1 MPDRGELNLD
11 VSAEFA
17 ELMEQMTGH
26 RPENARL
33 FINEEIATLV
43 VAGSLT
49 EHERRLAAI
58 DPEDARNERR
68 RIQGALCAR
77 LAEIVETASG
87 RKVTACIGDH
97 AIDPDCG
104 IYNLILGGP
113 ADD

>member
-1 MPDRGELNLD
+1 MPDRGELKLD

-26 RPENARL
+26 RPENARVFL
-33 FINEEIATLV
+33 NGDIVTIV

-58 DPEDARNERR
+58 DPDDARRERR

-77 LAEIVETASG
+77 LADIVESASG

-104 IYNLILGGP
+104 IYNLILGAG
-113 ADD
+113 D